1 MLDLSTVGP
10 AARCTRLL
18 ADYGARVVKVGPVPS
33 ADAAPIEPQYFAY
46 SGHRG
51 MRRVL
56 LDLKDEGGREAFLS
70 LAAAAD
76 VVVESFRPGVV
87 DRLGI
92 GYSAVSA
99 RNAGVVYCST
109 SGYGQD
115 GPAAQWAG
123 HDIDYLAVGG
133 YLAMSTP
140 GVDGAPPLP
149 GATVADAA
157 AGGMQAALA
166 ITAALAGR
174 ASSGRGAYLDVS
186 VAEGVLW
193 LMSLPVDEQLA
204 LGGDIG
210 PGHDV
215 LSGRYAC
222 YGTYRTS
229 DGKWVAVGAI
239 EAKFFANLC
248 AALGCPDLAGDQF
261 GGHGPA
267 RHPGRLRGGLR
278 HADPGRVGRG
288 PGGRRHLRGAG
299 ARGGGGGGAPPV
311 RGPAGGRG
319 GLPSEGRRAAPVG
332 PAPGRDGAGC
342 RAGGA
347 ARHVPD
353 RHRASPEG
361 GRRRRRDGRRL
372 GRPGRGGMTPD
383 DAVLAGALDLIGKEQ
398 YHEVGEFPVER
409 GYVWTSCAS
418 VENGNPLFWDDEV
431 ADALTGGPVAP
442 PSMVSVWFR
451 PHHWAPGR
459 TEQALP
465 LQVHFDLKERFGLPE
480 AVMTDNT
487 IEFHEPVRMG
497 DVLRTHQVLRSVS
510 DVKTT
515 KLGTGRFWVIDVVY
529 SNQDGAL
536 VAVES
541 YTGFGYRRAGEGA
554 S

>member
-1 MLDLSTVGP
+1 VLDLSTVGP

-18 ADYGARVVKVGPVPS
+18 ADYGARVVKVGPVPA
-33 ADAAPIEPQYFAY
+33 ADAAPIEPQFFAY

-56 LDLKDEGGREAFLS
+56 VDLKDADGVAAFLA

-92 GYSAVSA
+92 GYAAVSA

-174 ASSGRGAYLDVS
+174 AATGRGAYLDVS

-193 LMSLPVDEQLA
+193 LMSLPIDEQLA
-204 LGGDIG
+204 LGGDVG
-210 PGHDV
+210 PGHDI

-229 DGKWVAVGAI
+229 DGRWVAVGAI

-248 AALGCPDLAGDQF
+248 AALGCPELAAAQLEESAQ
-261 GGHGPA
+261 PA
-267 RHPGRLRGGLR
+267 I
-278 HADPGRVGRG
+278 
-288 PGGRRHLRGAG
+288 
-299 ARGGGGGGAPPV
+299 
-311 RGPAGGRG
+311 
-319 GLPSEGRRAAPVG
+319 RAAF
-332 PAPGRDGAGC
+332 AAAFATRSRDEWVEA
-342 RAGGA
+342 
-347 ARHVPD
+347 
-353 RHRASPEG
+353 
-361 GRRRRRDGRRL
+361 
-372 GRPGRGGMTPD
+372 
-383 DAVLAGALDLIGKEQ
+383 LAGADTCVAPVL
-398 YHEVGEFPVER
+398 EVGEVAGHPQFSARRVV
-409 GYVWTSCAS
+409 GAAS
-418 VENGNPLFWDDEV
+418 HPTEGELRQLAPLLAGMPRAE
-431 ADALTGGPVAP
+431 GPVALP
-442 PSMVSVWFR
+442 DLSQTD
-451 PHHWAPGR
+451 
-459 TEQALP
+459 TEHL
-465 LQVHFDLKERFGLPE
+465 LKEAGVDGE
-480 AVMTDNT
+480 TVA
-487 IEFHEPVRMG
+487 G
-497 DVLRTHQVLRSVS
+497 
-510 DVKTT
+510 
-515 KLGTGRFWVIDVVY
+515 WVARGVV
-529 SNQDGAL
+529 A
-536 VAVES
+536 
-541 YTGFGYRRAGEGA
+541 
-554 S
+554 